1 MISFLKSPITVYFLF
16 LISIGIVLDLAWRI
30 LQFISW
36 ICKRDWFEKFTQFFV
51 TRNVNSVK
59 VVVAVAFFSLL
70 LSFYAAYEGAKIP
83 PIKEVIIYSQKITEK
98 QKVVL
103 LSDLHISREIP
114 DEKINKIIQRVNAL
128 KPDLIILS
136 GDILDD
142 EISTLTSKAKL
153 LADLKAKSGVYFVL
167 GNHEIYFGR
176 EYQSKKLLRAQNL
189 ILLENSGIEAN
200 AQIYVGG
207 IPDSFSRRVHGHSID
222 LQRTF
227 ANSREGQFRILV
239 SHTPRNFYAK
249 TNFDLELAGH
259 THGGQIFPFF
269 FMVYFLNDFFAGLYD
284 MANGA
289 KIYVSR
295 GTGQWGP
302 QMRLFAPSEITL
314 IKLLPMSLSRNK
326 GDQENS

>member
-1 MISFLKSPITVYFLF
+1 MMSFFKSPITVYFLF
-16 LISIGIVLDLAWRI
+16 LISIGIVLDLVWRM

-36 ICKRDWFEKFTQFFV
+36 ICKRDWFEKITQFFV
-51 TRNVNSVK
+51 ARNINSVK
-59 VVVAVAFFSLL
+59 VVIAVAFFALL
-70 LSFYAAYEGAKIP
+70 LSLYAAHEGEKIP
-83 PIKEVIIYSQKITEK
+83 PIKEVVIYSQKITEK
-98 QKVVL
+98 QKIVL
-103 LSDLHISREIP
+103 LSDLHISLEIP
-114 DEKINKIIQRVNAL
+114 DEKIQKIIQRVNVL
-128 KPDLIILS
+128 NPDLIILS

-176 EYQSKKLLRAQNL
+176 EYQSKKLLQAQNL

-314 IKLLPMSLSRNK
+314 IKLLPMSLSQNK
-326 GDQENS
+326 GD